1 MHGQVTDWVGVRDAG
16 LMTGS
21 RQLPPVKVALR
32 NRELRLV
39 LVAYLASVISEWALW
54 TGLLVY
60 TYAQSGKAAAGLVS
74 IGLFVPGA
82 LVAPLA
88 GAAADGP
95 RPNRVL
101 ANVYA
106 SQTVALAT
114 AAIVAYLRGPLLAV
128 IVPAAV
134 ALALLSYVRPCFS
147 VVVPGLVRSAGELT
161 AANLLTGYCNSG
173 SVLAGPL
180 IASALIAVDGPS
192 TVIAAA
198 AALAALGLVVI
209 LPLVKLDPGDEAP
222 AAPQRDGSRTRALVD
237 GVRVLSQRKGALQLL
252 GVLGGQYIVIGAL
265 DLVYVVLAAER
276 FGLGPSGPGIL
287 GAAFGAGAVLGGAA
301 STVLVARNRLAP
313 LLMVALGCICAA
325 LGAIAGFTT
334 FAVALAMLPV
344 VGLSREVLDLTGR
357 MLLQR
362 AAPQDAL
369 ASIFATMESLSLVG
383 CVMGSLIAQVTIAV
397 AGARVAVLAVAL
409 VLGALLLLTAKRL
422 GQIDASADAPVVTI
436 RLLRRITL
444 FAPLPGPALEG
455 VARAARPMLFASG
468 DTIISQGEPGDTYYA
483 VVDGD
488 VDVTVDGHHRR
499 VMTRGQGFGEIALL
513 AEVPRTATVVART
526 EVQLLEIERPAFLT
540 AVTGHDASKQA
551 AWAVARTLHP
561 VLDTAVLAADPEP
574 S

>member
-1 MHGQVTDWVGVRDAG
+1 
-16 LMTGS
+16 MT
-21 RQLPPVKVALR
+21 RTRELPPVRAALR
-32 NRELRLV
+32 NPALRRV

-60 TYAQSGKAAAGLVS
+60 SYERSGKAAAGLVS

-106 SQTVALAT
+106 AQAVALA
-114 AAIVAYLRGPLLAV
+114 AAAVVAYLRGPLLAV
-128 IVPAAV
+128 IVPAAM
-134 ALALLSYVRPCFS
+134 ALALLSYIRPCFS
-147 VVVPGLVRSAGELT
+147 VVVPGLVKSAGELT

-180 IASALIAVDGPS
+180 IASALIAIDGPPI
-192 TVIAAA
+192 VIAVC
-198 AALAALGLVVI
+198 AALAALGLLVT
-209 LPLVKLDPGDEAP
+209 LPLVKLDPGDDAP
-222 AAPQRDGSRTRALVD
+222 AVPRRDGSRTRALVE
-237 GVRVLSQRKGALQLL
+237 GIRALSQRKGALQLL
-252 GVLGGQYIVIGAL
+252 SVLGGQFVLIGAL
-265 DLVYVVLAAER
+265 DLIYVVLAAES
-276 FGLGPSGPGIL
+276 FDLGPSGPGLL

-301 STVLVARNRLAP
+301 STVLIARKRLAP
-313 LLMVALGCICAA
+313 LLMVSLLCICVA
-325 LGAIAGFTT
+325 LAVIAGFTT

-369 ASIFATMESLSLVG
+369 ASIFATMESLSLVA
-383 CVMGSLIAQVTIAV
+383 CVLGSLVAQVVIAL
-397 AGARVAVLAVAL
+397 AGARVAVLVIAVM
-409 VLGALLLLTAKRL
+409 LGALLLLTAKRL
-422 GQIDASADAPVVTI
+422 VQIDASADAPVVTI

-444 FAPLPGPALEG
+444 FAPLPGPAMEG
-455 VARAARPMLFASG
+455 VARAARPMQFATG
-468 DTIISQGEPGDTYYA
+468 DTIIREGESGDSYYA
-483 VVDGD
+483 VVDGE
-488 VDVTVDGHHRR
+488 VDVTVEGRHRR

-513 AEVPRTATVVART
+513 ADVPRTATVVART

-551 AWAVARTLHP
+551 AWGVARTLHP
-561 VLDTAVLAADPEP
+561 PLVGRQLG
-574 S
+574 